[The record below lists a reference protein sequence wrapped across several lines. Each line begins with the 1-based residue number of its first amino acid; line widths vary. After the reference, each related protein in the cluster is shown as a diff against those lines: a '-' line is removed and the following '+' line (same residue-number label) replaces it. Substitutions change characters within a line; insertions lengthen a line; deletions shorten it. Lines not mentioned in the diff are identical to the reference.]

1 MTQKRLV
8 GFTSA
13 HLHMIGMAL
22 MLCDHM
28 WAVGMVKSDFF
39 TIIGRIAY
47 PIFAFLMV
55 EGFFHTRNVKKYLQ
69 RLLVFAIISEIPFN
83 LVAGGGSLFYPL
95 HQNVL
100 WTFLLGLLMLHF
112 MEKQKTKSFLTRV
125 LMSGFLLV
133 VFLLLALIGMV
144 DYYAPGILTIF
155 VFYLFHGNKWYH
167 YLGQLCGLYYINC
180 EVLGGLV
187 YPVSIGDWHF
197 EFPQQC
203 FALLALLPIWLYNGN
218 KGYDKKWFKFACYGF
233 YPLHLLILGLWSIF
247 SA

>member
-1 MTQKRLV
+1 MTEKRLI

-13 HLHMIGMAL
+13 HLHIMGMAL
-22 MLCDHM
+22 MLCDHS
-28 WAVGMVKSDFF
+28 WAVGIVQPEIF
-39 TIIGRIAY
+39 TIMGRIAF

-55 EGFFHTRNVKKYLQ
+55 EGFSHTSNVRKYLQ
-69 RLLVFAIISEIPFN
+69 RLFVFATLSEIPFN

-125 LMSGFLLV
+125 LMSSFLLV

-155 VFYLFHGNKWYH
+155 VFYLFRGNKWYH
-167 YLGQLCGLYYINC
+167 YLGQLYGLYYINY

-187 YPVSIGDWHF
+187 YPVSIGNWHF
-197 EFPQQC
+197 EFPQQG
-203 FALLALLPIWLYNGN
+203 FALLSLLPIWLYNGR
-218 KGYDKKWFKFACYGF
+218 KGYDKKWFKYFCYAF
-233 YPLHLLILGLWSIF
+233 YPAHLLILGLLSIML
-247 SA
+247 